1 MKKIIFMALAL
12 GLIIIG
18 LPLIIIS
25 TFDSEEIVEEPSVQ
39 SQYKVKVLRKNSNQV
54 SEMDLE
60 EYIKGVVASE
70 MPGEFETEA
79 LRAQAIAARTYAMS
93 RMAMFSDAGHP
104 DHSSAPLCDGVHCQ
118 VYRSMEEIKNIK
130 SSDWMAKYW
139 SKISDAVE
147 STRGMVM
154 IYDNELVNQPLFHST
169 SGGKTENSEDVFT
182 TAVPYLRSVESP
194 YEAEAP
200 HFRDS
205 VTIDLKTFKS
215 KIASKY
221 SNLIIDLSSFS
232 NNIEIEERSDGGR
245 VSKIKVGNL
254 ILSGRD
260 VRETLG
266 LRSANF
272 TFKTDGS
279 TVTFNTVGYGH
290 GVGMSQWGANGM
302 AKEGHSYENILKHFY
317 QGVEIENLDEI

>member
-1 MKKIIFMALAL
+1 MKRIIFMALAL

-25 TFDSEEIVEEPSVQ
+25 TYNSEEVIEEPTIQ
-39 SQYKVKVLRKNSNQV
+39 SQYKVKVLRKNSSQV
-54 SEMDLE
+54 VEMDLE
-60 EYIKGVVASE
+60 EYIKGVVACE

-79 LRAQAIAARTYAMS
+79 LRAQSIAARTYAMS
-93 RMAMFSDAGHP
+93 RMAMFNDGGHP
-104 DHSSAPLCDGVHCQ
+104 DHSSAPLCDSVHCQ
-118 VYRSMEEIKNIK
+118 VYHSVEEIKGIK
-130 SSDWMAKYW
+130 SSDWMVKYW
-139 SKISDAVE
+139 SKISDAVD

-154 IYDNELVNQPLFHST
+154 VYENELVNQPLFHST

-194 YEAEAP
+194 YETAAP
-200 HFRDS
+200 HFNDS

-215 KIASKY
+215 KVASKY
-221 SNLIIDLSSFS
+221 SNLVIDLNAFS
-232 NNIEIEERSDGGR
+232 NNVEIKERSDGGR

-272 TFKTDGS
+272 TFKTDGN

-302 AKEGHSYENILKHFY
+302 AKEGHSHDSILKHFY
-317 QGVEIENLDEI
+317 QGVEIQNLDDI

>member
-1 MKKIIFMALAL
+1 
-12 GLIIIG
+12 
-18 LPLIIIS
+18 
-25 TFDSEEIVEEPSVQ
+25 
-39 SQYKVKVLRKNSNQV
+39 
-54 SEMDLE
+54 
-60 EYIKGVVASE
+60 
-70 MPGEFETEA
+70 
-79 LRAQAIAARTYAMS
+79 
-93 RMAMFSDAGHP
+93 
-104 DHSSAPLCDGVHCQ
+104 
-118 VYRSMEEIKNIK
+118 
-130 SSDWMAKYW
+130 
-139 SKISDAVE
+139 
-147 STRGMVM
+147 VM

-194 YEAEAP
+194 YEAAAP
-200 HFRDS
+200 HFKDS

-221 SNLIIDLSSFS
+221 SNLVIDLSSFS
-232 NNIEIEERSDGGR
+232 NNVEIEERSDGGR

-302 AKEGHSYENILKHFY
+302 AEEGHSYENILKHFY